1 MKASR
6 APIHHGGR
14 RGRERQEK
22 VSPLPSAGRILPPAP
37 PPAAGGSRAG
47 LRVPGGRLFVSDS
60 LPSSL
65 SPPASPAG
73 LPTVHVAILSWGVG
87 DASEVLSGAGGRG
100 LGPARLLSRQP
111 GPRIALPA
119 RLKPP
124 ACRVPCSG
132 WTSPSLK
139 TPGREMSR
147 SLVAA
152 TCTRASAPSRPHP
165 LLFH

>member
-1 MKASR
+1 MSRRFRASSSCSMELNTQCGLR
-6 APIHHGGR
+6 T
-14 RGRERQEK
+14 QW
-22 VSPLPSAGRILPPAP
+22 PPYGIFFWKS

-87 DASEVLSGAGGRG
+87 DASKVLSGAGGRG
-100 LGPARLLSRQP
+100 LGPARLLSGQP